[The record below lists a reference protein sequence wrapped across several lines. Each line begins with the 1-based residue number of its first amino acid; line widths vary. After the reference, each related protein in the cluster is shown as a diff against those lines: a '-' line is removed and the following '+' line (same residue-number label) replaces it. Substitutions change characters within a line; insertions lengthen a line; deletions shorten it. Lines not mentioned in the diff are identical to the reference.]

1 MRAAP
6 DRHPQPQAAAAAHAS
21 PEGGRGGSVRL
32 PRDRDGP
39 APRVGARAA
48 APLARRQRDTQPR
61 PGGEAAGARAAAE
74 RRPRAERHWT
84 PARPGKVP
92 PQRDSPR
99 VWKGWRGAAAPTAPS
114 TAPHSPD
121 SAGQVTPSPHPGP
134 PRTFKG
140 GGRKRRGAA
149 AAPVPAPQ

>member
-6 DRHPQPQAAAAAHAS
+6 DRHPQPQAPAAAHAS
-21 PEGGRGGSVRL
+21 PEGGGDGSVRL

-39 APRVGARAA
+39 R
-48 APLARRQRDTQPR
+48 T
-61 PGGEAAGARAAAE
+61 PGGSTGGRSPRQETKGHTAPGRGRG
-74 RRPRAERHWT
+74 RRCPGSCRAETEGRSGLD
-84 PARPGKVP
+84 ARPGMVP

-99 VWKGWRGAAAPTAPS
+99 VWKGCRGAAAPTAPS